1 MNQKDIWQL
10 FYLRKNNLIIE
21 NIVSLFINI
30 ILVSLSKKFTIMSDE
45 IFKTNQNLFCRRFW

>member
-45 IFKTNQNLFCRRFW
+45 IFKTNQNLFCLQFW

>member
-45 IFKTNQNLFCRRFW
+45 IFKTNQNLFCRQFW